1 MNFIIQS
8 KALLQ
13 QLQIVGGVVAGNS
26 NLPIL
31 NDFLFDIKN
40 GELTIYGSDLETT
53 ISSKIPVQANEDG
66 KIAIQAKLLT
76 DTLKTFPDQP
86 LTFTVHPEN
95 HSVTV
100 TSETGKYKVAGHDP
114 AEFPSIP
121 EFEGGASVTMDSS
134 VLAQAIHKT
143 IFATSNDEMRPV
155 MMGVY
160 FELGPDG
167 VNFVATDA
175 HKLVKYSR
183 TDITSSEVR
192 SIILPKKPLNLLK
205 GILLGFDTPVTLVF
219 NEKNLIFRFDNITV
233 QSRLIEGK
241 YPNYESVIPK
251 NNPNQLIVDKN
262 QFLTTLRRV
271 SIFANKTTYQV
282 RLKMTG
288 SELQISA
295 EDLDFANEAYER
307 IVCNYSGTDMEIGFN
322 SKFLNEML
330 SNLDSENVVMDLSE
344 STRAGILRPSEVPDE
359 NEKLMMLVMPIMLNT

>member
-31 NDFLFDIKN
+31 NDFLFVIKG
-40 GELTIYGSDLETT
+40 GELTIFGSDLETT

-86 LTFTVHPEN
+86 LTFTIHPETF
-95 HSVTV
+95 SVTV
-100 TSETGKYKVAGHDP
+100 TSETGKYKVSGHDP
-114 AEFPSIP
+114 EEFPKIQ
-121 EFEGGASVTMDSS
+121 EFEGGAEISIDSS
-134 VLAQAIHKT
+134 ILAQSISKT

-160 FELGPDG
+160 LELGPDG
-167 VNFVATDA
+167 INFVATDA

-183 TDITSSEVR
+183 TDITTSEVR
-192 SIILPKKPLNLLK
+192 SIILPKKPLNILK
-205 GILLGFDTPVTLVF
+205 NILLSYDLPVELKF
-219 NEKNLIFRFDNITV
+219 NEKNLIFQFDKITV

-241 YPNYESVIPK
+241 YPNYEAVIPK
-251 NNPNQLIVDKN
+251 VNPNQLTVDKS
-262 QFLTTLRRV
+262 QFINTLRRV

-288 SELQISA
+288 NELQVSA
-295 EDLDFANEAYER
+295 EDLDFANEAFEK
-307 IVCNYSGTDMEIGFN
+307 IMCNYNGADMEIGFN
-322 SKFLNEML
+322 SKFLGEML
-330 SNLDSENVVMDLSE
+330 NNLDSENVVMDLSE
-344 STRAGILRPSEVPDE
+344 STRAGILRPAEEADE
-359 NEKLMMLVMPIMLNT
+359 HEKLMMLVMPIMLNS